1 MTRANCGSAPAIDS
15 ANGLLGILTECDRME
30 GVIMAKGLNPAG
42 RAKAK
47 AKAKSMPPHQR
58 CLPPGLRVSDALLLD
73 VNAEADLGEFDE
85 RVDDA
90 MG

>member
-47 AKAKSMPPHQR
+47 AKIMPPHQR

-90 MG
+90 IG

>member
-1 MTRANCGSAPAIDS
+1 MP
-15 ANGLLGILTECDRME
+15 
-30 GVIMAKGLNPAG
+30 KGLNPAG

-47 AKAKSMPPHQR
+47 AKIMPPHQR

>member
-1 MTRANCGSAPAIDS
+1 
-15 ANGLLGILTECDRME
+15 
-30 GVIMAKGLNPAG
+30 MAEGLNAAG

-47 AKAKSMPPHQR
+47 IMPPHQR
-58 CLPPGLRVSDALLLD
+58 CLPPGLRVSEALLLD
-73 VNAEADLGEFDE
+73 VSAEADLGEFDE

>member
-47 AKAKSMPPHQR
+47 AKIMPPHQR

>member
-1 MTRANCGSAPAIDS
+1 MAIDS

-30 GVIMAKGLNPAG
+30 GVIMAKGVNPAG

-47 AKAKSMPPHQR
+47 AKIMPPHQR

>member
-47 AKAKSMPPHQR
+47 AKIMPPHQR
-58 CLPPGLRVSDALLLD
+58 CLPPGLRVSEALLLD
-73 VNAEADLGEFDE
+73 VSAEADLGEFDE

-90 MG
+90 IG

>member
-15 ANGLLGILTECDRME
+15 ANGLLGILTECDQME

-47 AKAKSMPPHQR
+47 AKIMPPHRR